1 MLFEESFLHPSAR
14 LVLWLFAVLVAQS
27 LRFPGLL
34 LLAATA
40 LLATAGAGRLW
51 LGYCRRARWL
61 LLTLWLILAWHAP
74 GEAWLDLAWLP
85 TREGMAQA
93 SEQALRLLTVFACLA
108 WIYAAGGRDGM
119 LAGLW
124 GLFAPWQR
132 QGGAGERLVVRL
144 ALVLEHAQQTHPPGV
159 WKEWLAAGGNIP
171 LAAPPL
177 LRLEMPRW
185 GWRDSGGLLLAAL
198 ALGGLLIIDGML

>member
-1 MLFEESFLHPSAR
+1 MLFEESFLHPTAR
-14 LVLWLFAVLVAQS
+14 LALWLCAVLAAQA
-27 LRFPGLL
+27 LRIPGLL

-40 LLATAGAGRLW
+40 LLAAAGAGRLW

-124 GLFAPWQR
+124 GLLAR
-132 QGGAGERLVVRL
+132 HRGSGGERLVVRL
-144 ALVLEHAQQTHPPGV
+144 ALVLEHAQQPHPPGA
-159 WKEWLAAGGNIP
+159 WKAWLAAGGQVP
-171 LAAPPL
+171 LDAPDV
-177 LRLEMPRW
+177 LRLELPHWR
-185 GWRDSGGLLLAAL
+185 WRDAGILAVAASL
-198 ALGGLLIIDGML
+198 LGGLLIIDGMLS